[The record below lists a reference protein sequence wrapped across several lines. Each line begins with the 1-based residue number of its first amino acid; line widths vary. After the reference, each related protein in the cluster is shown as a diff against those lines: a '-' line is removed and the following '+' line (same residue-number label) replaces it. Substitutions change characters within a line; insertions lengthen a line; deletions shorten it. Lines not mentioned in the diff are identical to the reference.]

1 MTLSI
6 LDSIALA
13 LTMVVNMFVVMVAA
27 AKGGNMRY
35 TRGILQSV
43 FMACFQA
50 LFLYAGVWIASL
62 FRMGAPEYDKWLTA
76 GVLVIMAVKLLAG
89 VVKKEKV
96 KDAIAIT
103 SFKSTLFLS
112 IATSMNAFVVGMG
125 MGFCFEPGQFVLS
138 AVIIMAVGFLVSLV
152 GVFIGRQNRVIPAR
166 MLVAVEALLLVE
178 IAVKLFFE
186 LA

>member
-1 MTLSI
+1 MTLSV

-13 LTMVVNMFVVMVAA
+13 LAVVLNIFVVMVAA

-35 TRGILQSV
+35 TKGILQSV

-50 LFLYAGVWIASL
+50 LFLYVGVWITSL
-62 FRMGAPEYDKWLTA
+62 FRMGALEYDKWLTA
-76 GVLVIMAVKLLAG
+76 GVLVIMAIKLVSG
-89 VVKKEKV
+89 IIKKQKV
-96 KDAIAIT
+96 KEAIAIT
-103 SFKSTLFLS
+103 GFKSTLFLS
-112 IATSMNAFVVGMG
+112 IAASMNAFVVGMG
-125 MGFCFEPGQFVLS
+125 MGFCFDPAQFVLS
-138 AVIIMAVGFLVSLV
+138 AVIIMVLGFIVSLI
-152 GVFIGRQNRVIPAR
+152 GVFIGRQNKSIPAR